1 MAAPPR
7 DPRGPAEGTPATATH
22 LSLPFGRNPA
32 RTSGMP
38 RNPRGCR
45 GAGRTP
51 QSSGRRQSGLP
62 TLPGRS
68 RPAGRRPFPRRP
80 ARPSAALS
88 GPQRPGRTHHSPG
101 PTLPRLPWRRRT
113 RRAAAQPQRS
123 LSAASA
129 LRLPCARRTR
139 TQVREGRGKGGEG
152 WLIKTAMIKMCAGF
166 AFIL

>member
-22 LSLPFGRNPA
+22 LSLPFGLNPA

-51 QSSGRRQSGLP
+51 QSSGRRQSALP

-113 RRAAAQPQRS
+113 RRAAAQRQRS

-129 LRLPCARRTR
+129 PPQRRLSAAAAMRAQDADAGAGRQRERR
-139 TQVREGRGKGGEG
+139 GG
-152 WLIKTAMIKMCAGF
+152 MVN
-166 AFIL
+166 